1 MIRLRMFCEGIF
13 IFKGWWEVEGI
24 WIGELGM
31 RWEEIGGL
39 YFKEF
44 YIGYIKEFGF
54 CFNKKKY
61 YVVLKYLFRFIRGFF
76 VFLFVS

>member
-1 MIRLRMFCEGIF
+1 
-13 IFKGWWEVEGI
+13 
-24 WIGELGM
+24 M